1 MNEEIK
7 TKIDDVFGLSF
18 ADEVPM
24 GVRAKPNNEFTSGM
38 KIIRDTNVIST
49 TLERT
54 EALKLAYKFAIN
66 QIEGR
71 IWHKL
76 ERRDQ
81 LEALRDMF
89 DLADMNL
96 SYIQT
101 GKVEIPA

>member
-1 MNEEIK
+1 MNEEILG
-7 TKIDDVFGLSF
+7 KIEAAFKVDSYDP
-18 ADEVPM
+18 PM
-24 GVRAKPNNEFTSGM
+24 GCRITPNNEFLSEMT
-38 KIIRDTNVIST
+38 IIREPNVISR

-81 LEALRDMF
+81 LEALSDMF

-101 GKVEIPA
+101 GKVEIPG